1 MISLI
6 VRSPN
11 LKEEIR
17 FPATYEE
24 LQLALWKL
32 GLVEHDPATYT
43 IGSLATEFRC
53 QSEVGERIAELICEE
68 DTLAFV
74 AEVINHYVL
83 AQDRIQDPMTAA
95 LLDETLESME
105 ELDSFYHEMIDEE
118 SRFVNY
124 FHFPLHCEFNHPKM
138 GMKKG
143 TNHDLREYV
152 GQVYLAL
159 QYAQDRLFHN
169 IPQLTCGHFRENQ
182 QEIIDKILNVNWEIT
197 SVGDIVAGQVFIESD
212 IQFTLDELDFLCGWI
227 ERINRDVL
235 NPRMANW
242 SILTNE
248 GLFYVRL
255 WREEALNSVMWSE
268 EDSYE
273 FAEDGEDK
281 CCICPECRVQRAQQ
295 DQAEKAKWLEEMSS
309 GLLRRD

>member
-182 QEIIDKILNVNWEIT
+182 QEIIDYLN
-197 SVGDIVAGQVFIESD
+197 
-212 IQFTLDELDFLCGWI
+212 
-227 ERINRDVL
+227 
-235 NPRMANW
+235 
-242 SILTNE
+242 
-248 GLFYVRL
+248 
-255 WREEALNSVMWSE
+255 
-268 EDSYE
+268 
-273 FAEDGEDK
+273 
-281 CCICPECRVQRAQQ
+281 
-295 DQAEKAKWLEEMSS
+295 
-309 GLLRRD
+309 